1 MARKARLSLASLSAL
16 IITIPILQGC
26 PAEVAEPPLGEL
38 GTQYLDFLAA
48 VEEIDEFYC
57 DCGTK
62 DGDFDSVQECV
73 AFIGGPPVPP
83 ILAEC
88 YARTLDEFEQAREH
102 VECQASRF
110 DTLLE
115 CLGTAT
121 CGGDLSVCEQQANAE
136 ICSAPPYEVDAAI
149 AEACLGYSLPPA
161 FVCAEGTKILPW
173 LECDFSSDCP
183 DGSDERADCPNA
195 YACQSGE
202 IISQQWLCDG
212 IADCGAGDDE
222 LNCP

>member
-1 MARKARLSLASLSAL
+1 MAPKARLSLASFSAL

-26 PAEVAEPPLGEL
+26 PADVAEPPLGEV
-38 GTQYLDFLAA
+38 GTQYLDFLATI
-48 VEEIDEFYC
+48 EEVDEFYC

-73 AFIGGPPVPP
+73 AFMGGPPVPP

-88 YARTLDEFEQAREH
+88 VAQTLDEFEEVRDN
-102 VECQASRF
+102 VECLSSSMGKV
-110 DTLLE
+110 LE
-115 CLGTAT
+115 CVETAG
-121 CGGDLSVCEQQANAE
+121 CGGDFAACEQQAGFE
-136 ICSAPPYEVDAAI
+136 SCPELPYEVDAAV

-161 FVCAEGTKILPW
+161 FQCAEGTKILPW
-173 LECDFSSDCP
+173 LECNFASDCP

-202 IISQQWLCDG
+202 IISQEWLCDG